1 MNAQDVLELVRA
13 GYTKEEI
20 NTLLG
25 DSEPTPA
32 TKPTPATEPT
42 PTQSTEPTPATEP
55 KQAAINTTTGNVTS
69 DEMNKLITGLKNE
82 IELLRK
88 ATQSAN
94 RSGSNV
100 RTLIENT
107 DDILAGLINPK
118 KS

>member
-32 TKPTPATEPT
+32 TEPTPTPATEPT
-42 PTQSTEPTPATEP
+42 P
-55 KQAAINTTTGNVTS
+55 AAINTTTGNVTS